1 MKNMVWISQAVCIF
15 GLVALS
21 GCTSPMPASTAPTR
35 LGTNQDQATIQVL
48 HRRLQERERTIA
60 RQKYQIDVLSGQLD
74 ALKQID
80 QDTRGQWR
88 PVRNSIT
95 VRP

>member
-1 MKNMVWISQAVCIF
+1 MKTIVWAFQAVCLL
-15 GLVALS
+15 GLVGLS

-35 LGTNQDQATIQVL
+35 LGTSQDQASIQVL
-48 HRRLQERERTIA
+48 HRRLHERERTIA
-60 RQKYQIDVLSGQLD
+60 RQKYQIEVLSGQLD

-88 PVRNSIT
+88 PVHNSMT
-95 VRP
+95 VTP

>member
-1 MKNMVWISQAVCIF
+1 MKNMVWISQAVCLL

-21 GCTSPMPASTAPTR
+21 GCTSPISVSPVPTR
-35 LGTNQDQATIQVL
+35 IGTSQEQATIQAL
-48 HRRLQERERTIA
+48 HKRLQERERTIA
-60 RQKYQIDVLSGQLD
+60 RQKYQIAVLSGQLG

-88 PVRNSIT
+88 PVRHVT
-95 VRP
+95 TGMP